1 MKNLKYFF
9 LASLFV
15 LNIACSSDDDNG
27 NSNSIPGNNLSL
39 GRSAH
44 DLLAN
49 DTFNNMEVE
58 IVYPEGFAPETNSL
72 IQLKNFLELH
82 TYKTNITF
90 IHRQIATPNG
100 APYTIDEIRTIE
112 ENNRTSFN
120 TENTISVFIFF
131 ANSDRE
137 DTEEGK
143 ITLGTAYQN
152 TSMVIFEKTIQ
163 GHTQGF
169 GPQYKS
175 SIEITTLTHEFGHL
189 FGLVDIGTEMQT
201 NHLDPDAEGHCDVD
215 GCLMQAQLEFS
226 SGITG
231 MLGDGIPNLGPQ
243 CIADLQANGGR

>member
-9 LASLFV
+9 FASLLV
-15 LNIACSSDDDNG
+15 LNIACSSDDDN
-27 NSNSIPGNNLSL
+27 STTSIPGNNLSL
-39 GRSAH
+39 GKSAH

-49 DTFNNMEVE
+49 DIFTEMEIE
-58 IVYPEGFAPETNSL
+58 IVYPEGFAPEANSL
-72 IQLKNFLELH
+72 IQLKTFLELH

-90 IHRQIATPNG
+90 IERQIATPSG

-112 ENNRTSFN
+112 ADNRTSFN

-131 ANSDRE
+131 ANGDRE
-137 DTEEGK
+137 GMEEGK

-163 GHTQGF
+163 NNTQGF
-169 GPQYKS
+169 GAPDKS

-189 FGLVDIGTEMQT
+189 FGLVDIGSEMQN
-201 NHLDPDAEGHCDVD
+201 NHLDPDSGGHCNVE
-215 GCLMQAQLEFS
+215 GCLMRAQVEFS

-231 MLGDGIPNLGPQ
+231 MLGNGIPDLGAE